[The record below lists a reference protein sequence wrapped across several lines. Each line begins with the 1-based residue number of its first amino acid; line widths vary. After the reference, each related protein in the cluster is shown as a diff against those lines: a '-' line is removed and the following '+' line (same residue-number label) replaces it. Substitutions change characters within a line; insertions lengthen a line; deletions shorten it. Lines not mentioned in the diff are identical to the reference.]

1 MIMDGPLGMQQPT
14 TALAAIIGGGYC
26 LGCVVGAYYVVR
38 LRTGFL
44 TASEW
49 ARIRKSPEVDAF
61 VLAWIASHVREPRR
75 RPRHFM

>member
-1 MIMDGPLGMQQPT
+1 MGCR
-14 TALAAIIGGGYC
+14 TASAGRLRALIAVIRHSPI
-26 LGCVVGAYYVVR
+26 VVR

-75 RPRHFM
+75 PRYFM